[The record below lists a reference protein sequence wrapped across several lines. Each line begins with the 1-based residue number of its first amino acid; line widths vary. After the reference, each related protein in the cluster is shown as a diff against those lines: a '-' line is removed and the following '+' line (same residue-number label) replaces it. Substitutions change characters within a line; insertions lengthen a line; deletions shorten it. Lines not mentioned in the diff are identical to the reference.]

1 MESKRIPLKGIVRNF
16 SSQLSEDGEMIDVIN
31 LRNKYGK
38 LQPIKDAE
46 KVYQSQY
53 PIVYIHKNLDYENWI
68 SYDDNTGNLYW
79 EAKKENGIINLVN
92 QQIQNIGNIK
102 NIINLANFLVITTGS
117 ETYYILYSNNQYK
130 KFDIPD
136 VKFDFKITEQD
147 VVSTGD
153 YTFLSYYKPDNYILN
168 KKDYESLYDTINGN
182 KNRVKDEI
190 GKGCFT
196 DPFIVICAIRLFD
209 GSYGYISYPQLIFPP
224 FEIQIGSNLSGWY
237 YRNKSFI
244 TNTYK
249 INTSAEDIPH
259 IEISLNQN
267 IQNFSVQYFIDNA
280 SDIIEAKDIIT
291 SVDIFV
297 SKEIDFVNKNIVY
310 IKNSQTEYLT
320 MASYD
325 INKLQDLIGQESQF
339 YLMNRIEVNDIMQY
353 VPSLETP
360 HLLTRIDYSEET
372 LSADYS
378 YHKNIPDVLFT
389 YNQKLHIAN
398 IKNILFNGFLEEFFI
413 SGQQN
418 YLNGITIPDY
428 ALANFIIYTY
438 IKTDSG
444 ISIVKQSVEGTIYS
458 SLFPLYIYPDSR
470 AYNIELYFI
479 VANLDTQSFD
489 VYKEN
494 IPLKPNDMF
503 NFAYC
508 VYNDGA
514 QISPLYIKKG
524 TPIATGLTSPDYDP
538 EINISNTEISNSKI
552 KVSSINNPFVFP
564 PEQTYTVGSGDIL
577 GMASVTAAL
586 SQGQFGQFPL
596 YVFTTEGIWALQV
609 GTGEVAYTTANP
621 VSRDVCNNPDS
632 ITPIDNAVIFT
643 TEKGV
648 NIISGSS
655 VKSLSD
661 DLDGETI
668 NISNESSV
676 YFIQN
681 LAEAIATIGLQ
692 SSFNDELF
700 TDYIRTARLA
710 YNYNEGEIYAINT
723 SKNYYYCYS
732 IANKEWSKR
741 SGKFKGI
748 IESYPNLY
756 LQNDDNEI
764 FKVNNENGNLKQ
776 WIFISRPVKLTGIQ
790 HKRIIRSFLRGLYNS
805 TNSSKIAF
813 SIFGSFDGE
822 SFELVNSV
830 QGIAKNQRDILL
842 GRSIRPYTYFIFAA
856 YASSGTES
864 EISAIDVMFEQVK
877 RTLAI

>member
-1 MESKRIPLKGIVRNF
+1 MESKRIPLKGIVRNS

-68 SYDDNTGNLYW
+68 SYDSNTGNLYW
-79 EAKKENGIINLVN
+79 EAKKENDILVPVN
-92 QQIQNIGNIK
+92 KMIYYKNNIFEIKSIGNILIILSENDLSYSLFIDNTY
-102 NIINLANFLVITTGS
+102 NIIGDIDQKLSAYATTENS
-117 ETYYILYSNNQYK
+117 
-130 KFDIPD
+130 
-136 VKFDFKITEQD
+136 
-147 VVSTGD
+147 GD
-153 YTFLSYYKPDNYILN
+153 YSVYINSGLKGIFKKSYGEDGTLNNDTPVNQTVHKMLSEIREEGLLTNPVLLIFTFK
-168 KKDYESLYDTINGN
+168 LY
-182 KNRVKDEI
+182 
-190 GKGCFT
+190 
-196 DPFIVICAIRLFD
+196 D
-209 GSYGYISYPQLIFPP
+209 GSYLIKSQPILLMGECGERSIVANVFIDSSGSWYHNFYISGYNIKLHID
-224 FEIQIGSNLSGWY
+224 
-237 YRNKSFI
+237 
-244 TNTYK
+244 K
-249 INTSAEDIPH
+249 I
-259 IEISLNQN
+259 LN
-267 IQNFSVQYFIDNA
+267 VG
-280 SDIIEAKDIIT
+280 ELKDIVS
-291 SVDIFV
+291 SVDIFISEIQLYDNFDKYSIEKYFTTV
-297 SKEIDFVNKNIVY
+297 TETGKDDIYETVFPFDNLKERIETAGNFYRVDSIDIEDLNEDIDKTLDLKKALEN
-310 IKNSQTEYLT
+310 LT
-320 MASYD
+320 VLPS
-325 INKLQDLIGQESQF
+325 LEESQF
-339 YLMNRIEVNDIMQY
+339 SNIVSAKGSYIYNDKI
-353 VPSLETP
+353 
-360 HLLTRIDYSEET
+360 HIWGSEE
-372 LSADYS
+372 
-378 YHKNIPDVLFT
+378 LFPSGYT
-389 YNQKLHIAN
+389 PNDFNTKQQVYNYNQVFPKTRLKAY
-398 IKNILFNGFLEEFFI
+398 IL
-413 SGQQN
+413 
-418 YLNGITIPDY
+418 
-428 ALANFIIYTY
+428 TY
-438 IKTDSG
+438 IKTDIGDVTVLSKSENF
-444 ISIVKQSVEGTIYS
+444 ISYGFNPYLS
-458 SLFPLYIYPDSR
+458 YPDSR
-470 AYNIELYFI
+470 AYKMEIAFETENGI
-479 VANLDTQSFD
+479 
-489 VYKEN
+489 VYKN
-494 IPLKPNDMF
+494 AYDLKPHDFLNIAF
-503 NFAYC
+503 F
-508 VYNDGA
+508 VYRTL
-514 QISPLYIKKG
+514 QPLDFTDSQEGPFQYPETSDKRIK
-524 TPIATGLTSPDYDP
+524 
-538 EINISNTEISNSKI
+538 SNSKI

-710 YNYNEGEIYAINT
+710 YSYTEGEIYAINT

>member
-1 MESKRIPLKGIVRNF
+1 MESKRIPLKGIVRNS

-68 SYDDNTGNLYW
+68 SYDSNTGNLYW
-79 EAKKENGIINLVN
+79 EAKKENDILVPVNKQITKIYNILGISQVGNIINFVSQENIYNILFDGEYRTIPPFETLEYDIKINKIDIEYKQIIYDNVRELPDINVASGDIAKITNEIKESGKFYNSLLVRYAFRLYDGSYVLTSN
-92 QQIQNIGNIK
+92 PIVFNMTDGIKYEISLPAYDPQTVIYIQEYKIGISANIK
-102 NIINLANFLVITTGS
+102 NIN
-117 ETYYILYSNNQYK
+117 
-130 KFDIPD
+130 
-136 VKFDFKITEQD
+136 DF
-147 VVSTGD
+147 
-153 YTFLSYYKPDNYILN
+153 
-168 KKDYESLYDTINGN
+168 
-182 KNRVKDEI
+182 
-190 GKGCFT
+190 
-196 DPFIVICAIRLFD
+196 
-209 GSYGYISYPQLIFPP
+209 
-224 FEIQIGSNLSGWY
+224 
-237 YRNKSFI
+237 
-244 TNTYK
+244 
-249 INTSAEDIPH
+249 
-259 IEISLNQN
+259 
-267 IQNFSVQYFIDNA
+267 
-280 SDIIEAKDIIT
+280 KDIIT
-291 SVDIFV
+291 SLDFFV
-297 SKEIDFVNKNIVY
+297 CEIPTYD
-310 IKNSQTEYLT
+310 
-320 MASYD
+320 SYD
-325 INKLQDLIGQESQF
+325 QYVIDETNKTIFGYNGLYEKFGTAHNF
-339 YLMNRIEVNDIMQY
+339 YLIESIDIKDLLKIPTDLSKSIPTNKDY
-353 VPSLETP
+353 VINLTSQKELENEQ
-360 HLLTRIDYSEET
+360 TRGGI
-372 LSADYS
+372 SAN
-378 YHKNIPDVLFT
+378 HIFN
-389 YNQKLHIAN
+389 YNSKIHISG
-398 IKNILFNGFLEEFFI
+398 IKNILFKGYSPRDFENGFFYYQNSSRLLEWDKAYIKIYLKNNLSEESIIIQEYENNNNYDFNFMFSPYLSYPDPNAYKIEIGVLGKYGIEEDWDYGAKIKTFELKKHPNLNIAYYLENNLKASFETNNYSLDCSLEEFNEEI
-413 SGQQN
+413 G
-418 YLNGITIPDY
+418 
-428 ALANFIIYTY
+428 
-438 IKTDSG
+438 
-444 ISIVKQSVEGTIYS
+444 E
-458 SLFPLYIYPDSR
+458 
-470 AYNIELYFI
+470 
-479 VANLDTQSFD
+479 
-489 VYKEN
+489 
-494 IPLKPNDMF
+494 
-503 NFAYC
+503 
-508 VYNDGA
+508 
-514 QISPLYIKKG
+514 
-524 TPIATGLTSPDYDP
+524 
-538 EINISNTEISNSKI
+538 EINPIIEEPSKI
-552 KVSSINNPFVFP
+552 KVSSLNNPFVFP

-668 NISNESSV
+668 NISNDSSV

>member
-1 MESKRIPLKGIVRNF
+1 MESKRIPLKGIVRNS

-68 SYDDNTGNLYW
+68 SYDGNTGNLYW
-79 EAKKENGIINLVN
+79 EAKKENNVLNPVNEVITQMPQFSGIA
-92 QQIQNIGNIK
+92 QTGNI
-102 NIINLANFLVITTGS
+102 L
-117 ETYYILYSNNQYK
+117 
-130 KFDIPD
+130 
-136 VKFDFKITEQD
+136 
-147 VVSTGD
+147 
-153 YTFLSYYKPDNYILN
+153 
-168 KKDYESLYDTINGN
+168 
-182 KNRVKDEI
+182 
-190 GKGCFT
+190 
-196 DPFIVICAIRLFD
+196 
-209 GSYGYISYPQLIFPP
+209 
-224 FEIQIGSNLSGWY
+224 
-237 YRNKSFI
+237 SFI
-244 TNTYK
+244 TN
-249 INTSAEDIPH
+249 E
-259 IEISLNQN
+259 
-267 IQNFSVQYFIDNA
+267 YF
-280 SDIIEAKDIIT
+280 
-291 SVDIFV
+291 
-297 SKEIDFVNKNIVY
+297 Y
-310 IKNSQTEYLT
+310 
-320 MASYD
+320 
-325 INKLQDLIGQESQF
+325 
-339 YLMNRIEVNDIMQY
+339 
-353 VPSLETP
+353 
-360 HLLTRIDYSEET
+360 
-372 LSADYS
+372 
-378 YHKNIPDVLFT
+378 
-389 YNQKLHIAN
+389 
-398 IKNILFNGFLEEFFI
+398 NILFNNGYKVIPPFETISCKISIKKQPLGDNFRTFTYEGSRLRSIDKNLIVGDINKYADTLKENGEFYNSLLVRYSFRLYDGSYVLTSNPIPFIMYGLTYKEDTNNDKTYIYMQHYKLSFKSTIDGLSLFKDIIVALDIFACEIPTYDGTDYYPSNVVTNQLFTSYNFKEKIEQAHNFYLIESIDIKDLLETPTDLSKSIPTNKDYVINLTSQKELENEQSRGGISANHIFNYNSKIHLSDIKNNLFKGYTLQELNNGYFSIKDVGPSIWEHYFIKVFIKTNNAEDSIVIRKDFNLNSSPIYPSPYLSYPNPNAYKIQIGINGNYGSGSSNNETWVKTFYLKPHPFLDIAYYYGAEFPYGKDWAGDQSFEEFEE
-413 SGQQN
+413 
-418 YLNGITIPDY
+418 TI
-428 ALANFIIYTY
+428 
-438 IKTDSG
+438 G
-444 ISIVKQSVEGTIYS
+444 E
-458 SLFPLYIYPDSR
+458 
-470 AYNIELYFI
+470 
-479 VANLDTQSFD
+479 
-489 VYKEN
+489 
-494 IPLKPNDMF
+494 
-503 NFAYC
+503 
-508 VYNDGA
+508 
-514 QISPLYIKKG
+514 
-524 TPIATGLTSPDYDP
+524 
-538 EINISNTEISNSKI
+538 EINPIIEESSKI

-621 VSRDVCNNPDS
+621 VSRDVCNNSDS

-668 NISNESSV
+668 NISNDSSV

-741 SGKFKGI
+741 SAKFKGI

-822 SFELVNSV
+822 RFELVNSV